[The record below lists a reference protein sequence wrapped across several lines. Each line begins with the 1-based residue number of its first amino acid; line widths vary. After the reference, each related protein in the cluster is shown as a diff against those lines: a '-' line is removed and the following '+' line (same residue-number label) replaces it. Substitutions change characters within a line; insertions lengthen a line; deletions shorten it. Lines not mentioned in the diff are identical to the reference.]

1 MLCVSPYAPV
11 IHLLLTGV
19 LLDILP
25 VYPLHLNAIGYPLRR
40 LRITKIYKYIV
51 FYVQQVILCRLSKYH
66 PSHVLFSSSPAF
78 PLLLQLYWFCLP
90 ALLYSLHQ
98 LIYIIPILQYPTF
111 LQLFAV
117 WLLTHLSHP
126 F

>member
-1 MLCVSPYAPV
+1 MLFVSPYAPV

-25 VYPLHLNAIGYPLRR
+25 AYLLHLKYHRISSAPPVGYKDQQRYS
-40 LRITKIYKYIV
+40 I
-51 FYVQQVILCRLSKYH
+51 YVQQVILCWLSKYH
-66 PSHVLFSSSPAF
+66 PSHVLFSSFPAF
-78 PLLLQLYWFCLP
+78 PLLLQLYWFCPP

-98 LIYIIPILQYPTF
+98 LIYIIPILQYLTF